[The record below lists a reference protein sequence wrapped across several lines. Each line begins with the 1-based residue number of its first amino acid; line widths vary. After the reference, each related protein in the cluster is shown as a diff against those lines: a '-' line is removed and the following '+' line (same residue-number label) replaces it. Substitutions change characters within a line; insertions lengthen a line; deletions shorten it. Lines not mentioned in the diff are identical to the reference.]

1 MNADQKNHITMGRTV
16 ASLLE
21 DDRWASLV
29 AGTAALAADKDVL
42 DAKLT
47 RVDEIAQRLGHRTS
61 GARRAKIDARETLT
75 ARTRVVAG
83 GLRRLGRATNNPDLV
98 DQASVSYSA
107 MIYDRGEQANAIAS
121 NIMKLATDNTAA
133 LVAYNVDAAKL
144 GALREALDAY
154 KKVIVAPRNVTV
166 DNTEITE
173 ELESAIGEMTLT
185 LTDLDDVVETLHVSN
200 PDFYL
205 AYRAARIIIDLPGG
219 HASPPPPADPTQP
232 TPPPA

>member
-107 MIYDRGEQANAIAS
+107 MIYDRGEQANEIAS
-121 NIMKLATDNTAA
+121 NILKLATDNIAA
-133 LVAYNVDAAKL
+133 LLTYNV
-144 GALREALDAY
+144 DAY

-219 HASPPPPADPTQP
+219 HASPPPPAAPTQP